1 MSSLHPVTFLYV
13 FIFTISQYFP
23 ISLVILFEPSL
34 LRVDSYEHICK
45 FLKFPCYLSFTFHYH
60 QKAYFV
66 LSTYL
71 NLLRCKLNIWSIFK
85 NISWVLKKNKASL
98 LAQLVKN
105 PPANAGDARDL
116 GSVPGPSL
124 GRSPG
129 EGNGSHSRILAW
141 GISWTEE
148 SGGLQS
154 MGSI

>member
-1 MSSLHPVTFLYV
+1 MSSLHPVTFMFSFSLSHS
-13 FIFTISQYFP
+13 ISQFP
-23 ISLVILFEPSL
+23 LWFCLSHPSYELIHFNIFVNFSNFLVI
-34 LRVDSYEHICK
+34 
-45 FLKFPCYLSFTFHYH
+45 YLHYH

-85 NISWVLKKNKASL
+85 NISCVLKKNKASL

-105 PPANAGDARDL
+105 PPANAGDARDP
-116 GSVPGPSL
+116 GSIPGPSL
-124 GRSPG
+124 GRSPE
-129 EGNGSHSRILAW
+129 EGNGSYSRILAW

-148 SGGLQS
+148 PGGLQS